1 MWKAQRHSLR
11 PGDLPLQPPLGPCRP
26 VSELGR
32 GQGGLEAPVVCG
44 QVAQEAQRRTKSRV
58 WPLQDLECIP
68 MCFPSPSP
76 PPTLS
81 ACSWCALKGGGYC
94 LTWLIACPSAGLA
107 VVGRWGLQPRG
118 HQGSREAV
126 KTQSHTL
133 LHLAAKEAGKEPC

>member
-1 MWKAQRHSLR
+1 MWKAHRHSLR

-58 WPLQDLECIP
+58 LPLQDLECIP

-81 ACSWCALKGGGYC
+81 ACSWCALKGGRVLLDLAYC
-94 LTWLIACPSAGLA
+94 LSLSWLGSCGK
-107 VVGRWGLQPRG
+107 VGFAA
-118 HQGSREAV
+118 SRPP
-126 KTQSHTL
+126 
-133 LHLAAKEAGKEPC
+133 GKP